1 MPGDAGR
8 LVPGALEAQ
17 ARPLGRLGVAFGV
30 RFFVVLAIGLIWLG
44 PALFE
49 TRFIYALVAWD
60 ILAAGAWL
68 IDLWSVPAP
77 GRLRVRRSW
86 LTPPALSVPSHVRLT
101 LFNESSLTIRASV
114 LDNVPH
120 QLGVEPAVVQLRVGP
135 RGEAETQYR
144 IVPGERGEVE
154 CGDVYIRYQGP
165 LRIAERWARA
175 PLAQAIVVYPNLGES
190 RRESVYLVRSRQIE
204 LARRSRRLRG
214 AGRAFE
220 SLREYR
226 DGDELR
232 DICWTATARR
242 GKLVTRLYEIERSQ
256 TVWILIDSGRLMRTL
271 VQNVTKLDHA
281 VNAALTLSQVALGSG
296 DRVGLLAYGRRIGH
310 RLPASRGG
318 AHLRQILEHLAAVRA
333 DEWEADH
340 VQAAGRLL
348 SDQKRRSLIVWMTD
362 MPDTAMTPEVVQAA
376 SKLMP
381 RHLVLFL
388 VIGQPD
394 LAAVATRKPDS
405 ASEMFLTAAA
415 QEVVHRREL
424 LLARL
429 RARGAMAIEASAGLS
444 LGLVNAYLE
453 IKQRN
458 RL

>member
-1 MPGDAGR
+1 MPSDAGM
-8 LVPGALEAQ
+8 LVPGPLEAP
-17 ARPLGRLGVAFGV
+17 ARPFKRLGVAFGV
-30 RFFVVLAIGLIWLG
+30 RFFVLLAIGLIWLG

-49 TRFIYALVAWD
+49 TRFIYALVVWD
-60 ILAAGAWL
+60 ILVAGAWL
-68 IDLWSVPAP
+68 LDLWSVPGP
-77 GRLRVRRSW
+77 SQMRLRRSW
-86 LTPPALSVPSHVRLT
+86 LTPPALSVPSDIRLT
-101 LFNESSLTIRASV
+101 LFNESALTIRAGV

-120 QLGVEPAVVQLRVGP
+120 QLGVEPTVLQLRVGP

-144 IVPGERGEVE
+144 IVPRERGEVE

-175 PLAQAIVVYPNLGES
+175 PLAQTIVVYPNLDEA
-190 RRESVYLVRSRQIE
+190 RRESIYLVRSRQIE
-204 LARRSRRLRG
+204 LERRSRRLRG

-256 TVWILIDSGRLMRTL
+256 TVWILIDSGRLMRTQ
-271 VQNVTKLDHA
+271 VASVTKLDHA
-281 VNAALTLSQVALGSG
+281 VNAALTLSQVALVSG
-296 DRVGLLAYGRRIGH
+296 DRVGLLTYGRRIGH

-348 SDQKRRSLIVWMTD
+348 SDQKRRSLVVWMTD
-362 MPDTAMTPEVVQAA
+362 VPDTAMTPEVVQAA
-376 SKLMP
+376 SRLMP

-394 LAAVATRKPDS
+394 LTAVATRKPGS
-405 ASEMFLTAAA
+405 ASDMFLTAAA

-429 RARGAMAIEASAGLS
+429 RARGALALEVSAGWS
-444 LGLVNAYLE
+444 PALVNAYLE

>member
-1 MPGDAGR
+1 VSGAGT
-8 LVPGALEAQ
+8 LVPGPIEAQ
-17 ARPLGRLGVAFGV
+17 ARPFKRLGVAFGV
-30 RFFVVLAIGLIWLG
+30 RFFVLLAIGLIWLG

-60 ILAAGAWL
+60 ILVAGAWL
-68 IDLWSVPAP
+68 LDLWSVPGP
-77 GRLRVRRSW
+77 SQLRVRRSW
-86 LTPPALSVPSHVRLT
+86 LTPPALSVPSDVRLT
-101 LFNESSLTIRASV
+101 LFNESALTIRAGV
-114 LDNVPH
+114 LDNVPP
-120 QLGVEPAVVQLRVGP
+120 QLGIEPTVLQLRVGP
-135 RGEAETQYR
+135 GGEAETRYR
-144 IVPGERGEVE
+144 IMPGERGEGE

-175 PLAQAIVVYPNLGES
+175 PLAQTIVVYPNLDEA
-190 RRESVYLVRSRQIE
+190 RRESMYLVRSRQIDLE
-204 LARRSRRLRG
+204 RRSRRLRG

-256 TVWILIDSGRLMRTL
+256 TVWILIDSGRLMRT
-271 VQNVTKLDHA
+271 QIASVTKLDHA

-362 MPDTAMTPEVVQAA
+362 VPDTVMTPEVVQAA

-394 LAAVATRKPDS
+394 LSAVAMRKPAS
-405 ASEMFLTAAA
+405 ASDMFLTAAA

-424 LLARL
+424 LIARL
-429 RARGAMAIEASAGLS
+429 RARGALALEVSAGLS
-444 LGLVNAYLE
+444 PALVNAYLE

>member
-1 MPGDAGR
+1 M

-17 ARPLGRLGVAFGV
+17 ARPFKRLGVAFGV
-30 RFFVVLAIGLIWLG
+30 RFFVLLAIGLIWLG
-44 PALFE
+44 PALFD
-49 TRFIYALVAWD
+49 TRFVYALVAWD
-60 ILAAGAWL
+60 ILVAGAWL
-68 IDLWSVPAP
+68 LDAWSVPGP
-77 GRLRVRRSW
+77 GQLRVRRSW
-86 LTPPALSVPSHVRLT
+86 LAPPALSVPSHVRLT
-101 LFNESSLTIRASV
+101 LFNESALAIRAGV

-120 QLGVEPAVVQLRVGP
+120 QLGVEPAVVQLRLGP
-135 RGEAETQYR
+135 RAEAETQYL

-154 CGDVYIRYQGP
+154 CGDVYIRYQSP
-165 LRIAERWARA
+165 LRIAERWARV
-175 PLAQAIVVYPNLGES
+175 PLAQTIVVYPNLEEA
-190 RRESVYLVRSRQIE
+190 RRESIYLVRSRQIDLE
-204 LARRSRRLRG
+204 RRSSRLRG

-256 TVWILIDSGRLMRTL
+256 AVWILIDSGRLMRTR
-271 VQNVTKLDHA
+271 VASVTKLDHA

-296 DRVGLLAYGRRIGH
+296 DRVGLLAYGRHIGH

-340 VQAAGRLL
+340 LQAAGRLL
-348 SDQKRRSLIVWMTD
+348 SDQKRRSLIIWMTD
-362 MPDTAMTPEVVQAA
+362 VPDTAMTPEVVQAA

-394 LAAVATRKPDS
+394 LTAVATRKPGS

-415 QEVVHRREL
+415 QEVLYRREL

-429 RARGAMAIEASAGLS
+429 RARGALALEVSAGLS
-444 LGLVNAYLE
+444 PALVNAYLE

>member
-1 MPGDAGR
+1 MPSDAGL
-8 LVPGALEAQ
+8 LVPGAIEAR
-17 ARPLGRLGVAFGV
+17 ARRFKRLGVAFGA
-30 RFFVVLAIGLIWLG
+30 RFFMLLAIGLIWLG

-49 TRFIYALVAWD
+49 PRFIYASVAWD
-60 ILAAGAWL
+60 ILVVGAWL
-68 IDLWSVPAP
+68 LDLWSVPAP
-77 GRLRVRRSW
+77 ARLRARRSW
-86 LTPPALSVPSHVRLT
+86 LTPPALSVPSQVRLT
-101 LFNESSLTIRASV
+101 VFNESALTIHAGV
-114 LDNVPH
+114 LDNLPH
-120 QLGVEPAVVQLRVGP
+120 QLGAPPAVARLRVGP
-135 RGEAETQYR
+135 RGEAETRHQ
-144 IVPGERGEVE
+144 ILPGERGEVE

-165 LRIAERWARA
+165 MRIAERWARV
-175 PLAQAIVVYPNLGES
+175 PLAQAIVVYPDLDEA
-190 RRESVYLVRSRQIE
+190 RRESIYLVRSRQVDLE
-204 LARRSRRLRG
+204 RRSRRLRG

-256 TVWILIDSGRLMRTL
+256 TIWILIDSGRLMRTR
-271 VQNVTKLDHA
+271 VETVTKLDHA
-281 VNAALTLSQVALGSG
+281 VNAALTLSQVALSSG

-318 AHLRQILEHLAAVRA
+318 AHLRQIIEHLAAVRA
-333 DEWEADH
+333 DQWEADH
-340 VQAAGRLL
+340 VQAAARLL
-348 SDQKRRSLIVWMTD
+348 SDQKRRSLVVWMTD
-362 MPDTAMTPEVVQAA
+362 VPDTAMTPEVVQAA
-376 SKLMP
+376 SQLMP

-394 LAAVATRKPDS
+394 LTAVATRRPDS
-405 ASEMFLTAAA
+405 VTDMFLMAAA
-415 QEVVHRREL
+415 QEVVYRREL

-429 RARGAMAIEASAGLS
+429 RARGALALEVSARLS
-444 LGLVNAYLE
+444 PTLVNAYLD